1 MAKGKGKATAAAPE
15 TLTNETEFEQLQ
27 EFDDTE
33 KVSQP
38 KKAAKVA
45 ASPND
50 ELDLDKFN
58 YEELTGESFKGYVRM
73 AGDHSAMEI
82 VEGQDVPMRGSL
94 QENKSYDFI
103 LLKAKPVM
111 VARFPGMKDTPYDY
125 VGLRA
130 EGKPLHTTRI
140 PVKTALE
147 FNRQILNAHSRA
159 GHGKYY
165 FLKKS

>member
-1 MAKGKGKATAAAPE
+1 MAKGKGKAAVAAAE

-27 EFDDTE
+27 DVDDTE

-38 KKAAKVA
+38 KKAANGSI
-45 ASPND
+45 SPND
-50 ELDLDKFN
+50 ELALAKFN
-58 YEELTGESFKGYVRM
+58 YEDLTGESFKDYVRM
-73 AGDHSAMEI
+73 AGDHSVMEI
-82 VEGQDVPMRGSL
+82 VNGEEVPMRGSL
-94 QENKSYDFI
+94 LENQSFDFV

-111 VARFPGMKDTPYDY
+111 QARFPGMKDTPYDY
-125 VGLRA
+125 VGLIA
-130 EGKPLHTTRI
+130 EGKALHTTRI

-165 FLKKS
+165 FLKK

>member
-1 MAKGKGKATAAAPE
+1 MAKGKGKAALAPE
-15 TLTNETEFEQLQ
+15 TLTNETEFDQLP
-27 EFDDTE
+27 ETDETE
-33 KVSQP
+33 KVSKP
-38 KKAAKVA
+38 KKAANVA
-45 ASPND
+45 TSPND
-50 ELDLDKFN
+50 DLDLNRFN
-58 YEELTGESFKGYVRM
+58 YEELTGESFKDYVRM

-82 VEGQDVPMRGSL
+82 VNGEEVPMRGSL
-94 QENKSYDFI
+94 LESQSYDFV

-130 EGKPLHTTRI
+130 EGKALHTTRI

-165 FLKKS
+165 FLKK

>member
-1 MAKGKGKATAAAPE
+1 MAKGKGKAALAAPE
-15 TLTNETEFEQLQ
+15 TLTNETEFDQLQ
-27 EFDDTE
+27 DADETE
-33 KVSQP
+33 KVSKP
-38 KKAAKVA
+38 KKSARVA

-50 ELDLDKFN
+50 ELDLAQFN
-58 YEELTGESFKGYVRM
+58 YDELTGDSFKEYVRL

-82 VEGQDVPMRGSL
+82 VSGEEVPMRGSL
-94 QENKSYDFI
+94 QENQSFDFV

-111 VARFPGMKDTPYDY
+111 QARFPGMKDTPFDY
-125 VGLRA
+125 VGIRA

-165 FLKKS
+165 FLKK

>member
-1 MAKGKGKATAAAPE
+1 MAKGKGKATATAAE
-15 TLTNETEFEQLQ
+15 TLINDTEFDQLP
-27 EFDDTE
+27 EADDTE
-33 KVSQP
+33 KIRKP
-38 KKAAKVA
+38 KMTANAT

-50 ELDLDKFN
+50 ELELEKFN
-58 YEELTGESFKGYVRM
+58 YEELTGESFKDYVRL

-82 VEGQDVPMRGSL
+82 IEGEDKPMRGSL
-94 QENKSYDFI
+94 QENKSYDFV

-165 FLKKS
+165 FLKK